1 MRMERG
7 YERRESESIRVEM
20 VHIRLASMSTTFEQN
35 PKILWIRST
44 GPHRPTCRHASWRA
58 PLPWRKVSACR
69 MAFALFHLLRG
80 LSSSRESLISAS
92 GVVCGEARQL
102 PRETRDPELLG
113 GLEVLLLRGGL

>member
-1 MRMERG
+1 
-7 YERRESESIRVEM
+7 
-20 VHIRLASMSTTFEQN
+20 
-35 PKILWIRST
+35 
-44 GPHRPTCRHASWRA
+44 
-58 PLPWRKVSACR
+58 

-113 GLEVLLLRGGL
+113 GLEFLLLRGGL